1 MDNAMVGLISLNGI
15 ALLLIT
21 GVVLFI
27 GAGIIGFVLWALWQ
41 LVKQRN
47 TPPAVPPVHSP
58 SSPPPKPVGTCP
70 RCGATLPPDSP
81 QGLCPRC
88 MLGVGL
94 ATHTDATGELAAQS
108 TKAPQA
114 PPPPEIGRA
123 HV

>member
-1 MDNAMVGLISLNGI
+1 MDNAMLGLFDLGGI
-15 ALLLIT
+15 EILLILCVT
-21 GVVLFI
+21 LVM

-88 MLGVGL
+88 VLGVGL
-94 ATHTDATGELAAQS
+94 ATQDRKS
-108 TKAPQA
+108 T
-114 PPPPEIGRA
+114 RLNSS
-123 HV
+123 H